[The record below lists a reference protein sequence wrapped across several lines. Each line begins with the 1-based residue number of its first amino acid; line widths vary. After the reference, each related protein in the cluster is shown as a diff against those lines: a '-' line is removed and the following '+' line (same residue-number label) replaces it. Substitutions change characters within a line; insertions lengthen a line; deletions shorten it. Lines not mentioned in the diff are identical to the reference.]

1 MYSIATSANKYD
13 PHLFQ
18 PWKWPM
24 HMSMGPHPYR
34 LCRPH
39 SRENTINS
47 HQCPFKWIEAQPMS
61 TTTAVATIEQL
72 RCMFAQHGIPETLVL
87 DNGLQF
93 MSDEFVQFC
102 LKNGIHHVLVTPYH
116 PSSNGLAERAV
127 QTIKNGI
134 RKMEE
139 GNLQLKLSRVLLNYR
154 ITPQSTTGKSPAEL
168 LMNRQLRSC
177 LNLLQ
182 PSLTQRVEKKQ
193 AYQKSNHDKQAQE
206 RSFEEG
212 EEVYVKNYGQY
223 GQRWLKVMLS
233 L

>member
-1 MYSIATSANKYD
+1 MD
-13 PHLFQ
+13 
-18 PWKWPM
+18 
-24 HMSMGPHPYR
+24 R
-34 LCRPH
+34 
-39 SRENTINS
+39 
-47 HQCPFKWIEAQPMS
+47 S
-61 TTTAVATIEQL
+61 TTNVNDNCSSHDWTTKMYVCTTWNSWNL
-72 RCMFAQHGIPETLVL
+72 GIGQWSTVYVRRVCSILPQEWHTSRVSDTLSPIVKWACR
-87 DNGLQF
+87 DSG
-93 MSDEFVQFC
+93 
-102 LKNGIHHVLVTPYH
+102 
-116 PSSNGLAERAV
+116 AV

-233 L
+233 LWEDQCQHW

>member
-1 MYSIATSANKYD
+1 
-13 PHLFQ
+13 
-18 PWKWPM
+18 
-24 HMSMGPHPYR
+24 
-34 LCRPH
+34 
-39 SRENTINS
+39 
-47 HQCPFKWIEAQPMS
+47 
-61 TTTAVATIEQL
+61 
-72 RCMFAQHGIPETLVL
+72 
-87 DNGLQF
+87 
-93 MSDEFVQFC
+93 
-102 LKNGIHHVLVTPYH
+102 
-116 PSSNGLAERAV
+116 
-127 QTIKNGI
+127 
-134 RKMEE
+134 MEE

-223 GQRWLKVMLS
+223 GQRWLEGHVVALRGPVS
-233 L
+233 ALVELTDGLRVR